1 MEDYHKQFVK
11 YFDTVAEL
19 HKLGYEKFRVCA
31 YISPNGAGYRC
42 WLTVKQ
48 NSWKECGLFCDTTDN
63 ELAVLTHNCD
73 LPWDYS
79 DMTPHENALRIFEEY
94 RELSRFALGRDPEYV
109 EWFKLAVEQAHNGH
123 YIYAFAEYT
132 NALRDGY
139 TPLTMVDGHGLP
151 LPPSGD
157 CDTQTMY

>member
-48 NSWKECGLFCDTTDN
+48 NSARVFASYCISIYFLLNGRKVI
-63 ELAVLTHNCD
+63 A
-73 LPWDYS
+73 
-79 DMTPHENALRIFEEY
+79 RI
-94 RELSRFALGRDPEYV
+94 L
-109 EWFKLAVEQAHNGH
+109 
-123 YIYAFAEYT
+123 
-132 NALRDGY
+132 
-139 TPLTMVDGHGLP
+139 
-151 LPPSGD
+151 
-157 CDTQTMY
+157 